1 MTRLILIPFH
11 YQYTYTY
18 FRTKIHTTTIVHGSN
33 FKSAP
38 IWKLL
43 CNSIASTPQIPAHHQ
58 IPTTSLIILIPSENC
73 APSSPLHRVH
83 PPLCYLPPSCTTHG
97 IKTIRYL
104 PHTRRT
110 HGCLGRSS
118 GRAIWQNKWPA
129 CCSVVPG
136 GEVRR
141 PRPQSTSCFWTLRN

>member
-1 MTRLILIPFH
+1 MAPWIELSSTRYFDGAASMPCKPLGFIFLGSHAVAVTIH
-11 YQYTYTY
+11 ICTY
-18 FRTKIHTTTIVHGSN
+18 FRTKRHTTTIVHGSN

-38 IWKLL
+38 IRKLF

-118 GRAIWQNKWPA
+118 GRAI
-129 CCSVVPG
+129 
-136 GEVRR
+136 
-141 PRPQSTSCFWTLRN
+141 